1 METKEISQNT
11 NPLESESIGKLILT
25 HSESIVRIL
34 QLGVASGANQ
44 LAITLVQIN
53 FQSQRYFQRRYL
65 WQLPEYTAHSGIPLR
80 CRKIWPR
87 QRNLQKGGHHR
98 NLYFLCGIPLLPY
111 FPVLH
116 LHCRRS
122 DPVRPVFSGHRRGRD
137 RHHRIPE
144 PAGILP
150 APPRHP
156 ILLNLGHQRRTVG
169 QSHLRRSLR
178 RHGSPS
184 GSQKDAG
191 LVTGYLRITG

>member
-80 CRKIWPR
+80 CRKIWR
-87 QRNLQKGGHHR
+87 W
-98 NLYFLCGIPLLPY
+98 
-111 FPVLH
+111 
-116 LHCRRS
+116 
-122 DPVRPVFSGHRRGRD
+122 SG
-137 RHHRIPE
+137 
-144 PAGILP
+144 
-150 APPRHP
+150 
-156 ILLNLGHQRRTVG
+156 
-169 QSHLRRSLR
+169 
-178 RHGSPS
+178 
-184 GSQKDAG
+184 
-191 LVTGYLRITG
+191 